1 MRHLIRPGAVA
12 LAAVIVLGGCGA
24 SGPTS
29 RLGGAPSIAPG
40 ASASEAPGG
49 DSGIPLGVLPPDSM
63 SLSINNGTTLT
74 VTLVVNGTL
83 VASLEPATCLGCGQ
97 DDGVPASLLP
107 PLPWQAEVR
116 SPSGRV
122 LVSLTVHEGD
132 VVYGSSSSQGDANRV
147 DLSCGRIDLWSGPP
161 LSGPPPEPGSPG
173 DCRP

>member
-1 MRHLIRPGAVA
+1 MIRAAAGALVAIILVSACGLTDSASSPGS
-12 LAAVIVLGGCGA
+12 AASTG
-24 SGPTS
+24 
-29 RLGGAPSIAPG
+29 PG
-40 ASASEAPGG
+40 ASDSEAPGG

-74 VTLVVNGTL
+74 VNLVVNGTL
-83 VASLEPATCLGCGQ
+83 VARLEPATCLGCGQ

-122 LVSLTVHEGD
+122 LVSLPVHEGD

-161 LSGPPPEPGSPG
+161 LSGPPPEPGLPG